1 MRDDIELPNPENL
14 TPAPV
19 RHRLRVELD
28 APVSDVWALVGDHTR
43 MPEYTAG
50 IWSVVLERPAS
61 SPGVRVCHFRGPD
74 GAENGPALREVIRWE
89 APQVGYASSSE
100 PGNVFGLRDDL
111 SFVTV
116 TPGPSGTTFTWE
128 QRYDGDD
135 LAAMRASF
143 DDAFEDIGRR
153 LVARFGGR
161 VLERTIDGPR

>member
-1 MRDDIELPNPENL
+1 MDNHNRTPNPATF

-28 APVSDVWALVGDHTR
+28 APVPDVWALVGDHTR

-50 IWSVVLERPAS
+50 IWSVVLERSPS
-61 SPGVRVCHFRGPD
+61 SPGARICRFRGPD
-74 GAENGPALREVIRWE
+74 GSENGLALRELIRWE
-89 APQVGYASSSE
+89 VPQVGYASSSE
-100 PGNVFGLRDDL
+100 PDNVFGLRDDL
-111 SFVTV
+111 SFVTI
-116 TPGPSGTTFTWE
+116 TPTQQGTTFTWE

-135 LAAMRASF
+135 LPAIRASF

-161 VLERTIDGPR
+161 VVERYIDGPR